1 MVKTKGSADYSFC
14 SRTLSDR
21 LSRKAT
27 EEEETNKLEK
37 GPEETLTPPLP
48 LSTFR
53 TFCHALVYQNPRSY
67 LGLLDPLPPNLGL
80 K

>member
-37 GPEETLTPPLP
+37 GHEEELG
-48 LSTFR
+48 
-53 TFCHALVYQNPRSY
+53 QPRSQFSNKDIY
-67 LGLLDPLPPNLGL
+67 RALEGIGL
-80 K
+80 KGGPSLHPIN

>member
-27 EEEETNKLEK
+27 EEEEKKQTNLKKAKKKNWDSSVTKIYNEQCKGLE
-37 GPEETLTPPLP
+37 G
-48 LSTFR
+48 
-53 TFCHALVYQNPRSY
+53 
-67 LGLLDPLPPNLGL
+67 DPSLHLIP
-80 K
+80 

>member
-27 EEEETNKLEK
+27 EEEEKKQTNLKKASKKNWDNPGANSVTKIYIEHCK
-37 GPEETLTPPLP
+37 G
-48 LSTFR
+48 
-53 TFCHALVYQNPRSY
+53 LV
-67 LGLLDPLPPNLGL
+67 
-80 K
+80 

>member
-37 GPEETLTPPLP
+37 GPEETLNPPPLP
-48 LSTFR
+48 LGTFR
-53 TFCHALVYQNPRSY
+53 TFFVTLWSTKIHDLI
-67 LGLLDPLPPNLGL
+67 
-80 K
+80 

>member
-37 GPEETLTPPLP
+37 GPEETLNPPSPSVHLG
-48 LSTFR
+48 L
-53 TFCHALVYQNPRSY
+53 FCHALVYQNPRSY
-67 LGLLDPLPPNLGL
+67 LGLLDPSPLL
-80 K
+80 

>member
-37 GPEETLTPPLP
+37 GLEEELGQPRSQFSDKDIYRALQGIGLEETPEQPPTLI
-48 LSTFR
+48 
-53 TFCHALVYQNPRSY
+53 
-67 LGLLDPLPPNLGL
+67 
-80 K
+80 